1 MLRDVRFAL
10 RTLVRQP
17 VFTGVI
23 ALTLAL
29 GIGGSTALF
38 SVVNAVLLRDLPHP
52 ESKELY
58 LVRTVTPD
66 GLPTGNVTPRE
77 LRPFYEVE
85 KHPMV
90 AAAALAWSQEVQI
103 VGNDGKP
110 HPTVRYGVTDQ
121 FFEVFRPKMALGR
134 PFERG
139 QRPGSIVITHQ
150 IWRDLF
156 GSDPDIVGRA
166 VSVEGGQR
174 QVVGVTAADFEFP
187 EDPGFLYLMS
197 LGTAYDKIRGYRGFL
212 RLRTGQTGDQLQAEL
227 TRLTGQLGPDPA
239 TGQPSVLV
247 AQPFLNYVVGDLSTT
262 VTILFGA
269 TGILFLI
276 AGINVTN
283 LLLSRT
289 TVRAREMALR
299 EAVGA
304 GRWRVMYQLLTESVL
319 LSVLGG
325 ALGLAAAV
333 IGVRVLLRMAP
344 ADLPRLDAVPIDRTV
359 LLFAIVATVVT
370 GILVALAPAWRLAR
384 NPLRTLVNE
393 AGRGAPEGP
402 ARHRLLST
410 LVVTEIALAVLLVIG
425 AGLIVRSYF
434 NLTNTNPGFN
444 ADRVLTLFMYVP
456 GRTQMNFKPAE
467 TPGGRPTFTGSYLPL
482 ANFYRDLEERIGGLA
497 GVKAVASATTLP
509 LDKAQ
514 YDPWAAFT
522 VPGQPAGESLDAG
535 RLARTRAVSQGFFDL
550 MEVKLLAGRR
560 LLSPDGPSAAGVAV
574 VNDTFA
580 RRFFP
585 GQNALGQRIRFPEN
599 PYRAGDVGFQLAH
612 RSVDELEIVGVV
624 DDVKYMA
631 LGEPPE
637 PSIYMSRDQ
646 FTNRRQTILVKTTLD
661 NAESVV
667 TAIRSEIEAMD
678 RLLTAE
684 FSLYTPIVRASIA
697 SERLAATLIVVFG
710 LMALALAAV
719 GVYGLMSYS
728 VTQRTGEMAVR
739 SAMGASARQVL
750 ALVMGWGVRLAAIGV
765 VIGVIGAIALRRVVA
780 GQLYGIT
787 ALDARVFVTAAAVLL
802 GVAALA
808 CFVPAQRASRVDPA
822 ELLRQE

>member
-17 VFTGVI
+17 VFAGVVAI
-23 ALTLAL
+23 TLAL

-52 ESKELY
+52 ESNQLY
-58 LVRTVTPD
+58 LVRTMTPD
-66 GLPTGNVTPRE
+66 GQPTGNVTPGE
-77 LRPFYEVE
+77 LRPFYDVD

-110 HPTVRYGVTDQ
+110 HPTSRYGVTDQ
-121 FFEVFRPKMALGR
+121 FFEVFRPAMQLGR

-139 QRPGSIVITHQ
+139 QRPGSIIITHQ

-156 GSDPDIVGRA
+156 GSDPDIIGRA

-197 LGTAYDKIRGYRGFL
+197 LGTAYDRIRGYRGFV
-212 RLRTGQTGDQLQAEL
+212 RLRTGQTADQFQGEL
-227 TRLTGQLGPDPA
+227 NRLSDELGPDPA
-239 TGQPSVLV
+239 TGQRSVLI
-247 AQPFLNYVVGDLSTT
+247 AQPFLAYVVGDLSTT

-304 GRWRVMYQLLTESVL
+304 GRWRVMRQLLTESVL
-319 LSVLGG
+319 LSILGG
-325 ALGLAAAV
+325 TLGLGAAL
-333 IGVRVLLRMAP
+333 IGVRVLLRIAP
-344 ADLPRLDAVPIDRTV
+344 PDLPRLDAVPIDRTV
-359 LLFAIVATVVT
+359 LLFAIGATVIT

-393 AGRGAPEGP
+393 SGRGAPEGP

-425 AGLIVRSYF
+425 AGLLVRSYF

-444 ADRVLTLFMYVP
+444 ATRVLTLFMYVP
-456 GRTQMNFKPAE
+456 GRTQMSFKPPA
-467 TPGGRPTFTGSYLPL
+467 TPGGRPEFSGSYLPL
-482 ANFYRDLEERIGGLA
+482 ANFYRELEERLSGLA
-497 GVKAVASATTLP
+497 GVEAVASTTTLP

-514 YDPWAAFT
+514 YDPWAAFLM
-522 VPGQPAGESLDAG
+522 PGQPGGESPDAG
-535 RLARTRAVSQGFFDL
+535 RLARTRAVSPGFFDV
-550 MEVKLLAGRR
+550 MEIRLLAGRR
-560 LLSPDGPSAAGVAV
+560 LLPTDGHSAPGVAV

-585 GQNALGQRIRFPEN
+585 GQSALGRRIRFSEN

-612 RSVDELEIVGVV
+612 RTVDDLEIVGVV
-624 DDVKYMA
+624 NDVKYMA

-646 FTNRRQTILVKTTLD
+646 FTNRRQTIVVKTAID
-661 NAESVV
+661 NTQSVA
-667 TAIRSEIEAMD
+667 TAIRNEIASMD

-684 FSLYTPIVRASIA
+684 FALYTPIVYASIA
-697 SERLAATLIVVFG
+697 GERLAATLIVVFG
-710 LMALALAAV
+710 LMALSLAAV

-750 ALVMGWGVRLAAIGV
+750 GLVMGWGVRLAAVGIVIGV
-765 VIGVIGAIALRRVVA
+765 VGAVALRQVVSS
-780 GQLYGIT
+780 QLYGIT
-787 ALDARVFVTAAAVLL
+787 SLDPRVFATAAVVLV

-808 CFVPAQRASRVDPA
+808 CFLPAQRASRVDPA
-822 ELLRQE
+822 ELLRYE